1 MYIQF
6 LRVLFLLAL
15 IYVAVV
21 AQPKQFEFALA
32 KEWQYIIAVSILITV
47 LFVDVVSGF
56 IFALLLAALYVKIY
70 DIRLRKS
77 SKTVFDERALDYV
90 TPENLIDA
98 QSNVVSETANEKEY
112 IGIKGVYGE
121 PVYGAQ
127 GLSELQPGY
136 DPMDLKEDMGV
147 EHSWVV

>member
-6 LRVLFLLAL
+6 FRVLLLVAL
-15 IYVAVV
+15 IYVAVM
-21 AQPKQFEFALA
+21 AEPKQFEFALA
-32 KEWQYIIAVSILITV
+32 KEWQYIIAVAILITV
-47 LFVDVVSGF
+47 LFIDVVSGF
-56 IFALLLAALYVKIY
+56 IFALLLAAIYVKIY

-77 SKTVFDERALDYV
+77 PKSVFDEKALDFV
-90 TPENLIDA
+90 TPENLEEA
-98 QSNVVSETANEKEY
+98 QSNVVSETAFEKEY

-136 DPMDLKEDMGV
+136 DPMDLKEDVGV
-147 EHSWVV
+147 EHQ

>member
-77 SKTVFDERALDYV
+77 STSIFDESALDFV
-90 TPENLIDA
+90 TPQNLIDA
-98 QSNVVSETANEKEY
+98 QSNVVSEVANEKEY

-121 PVYGAQ
+121 AVYGAQ
-127 GLSELQPGY
+127 GLSELKPGY
-136 DPMDLKEDMGV
+136 DPMDMKEDVGV
-147 EHSWVV
+147 EHS